1 MLLVGHEYVADQR
14 ALTRKERD
22 GKLYCLA
29 VPILTVLSIE
39 LDSAN
44 RLVQLVKE
52 SELCTHAEVGHCQ
65 EAELLQDEF
74 SRKLNLNR
82 CR

>member
-14 ALTRKERD
+14 TLTRKERD

-44 RLVQLVKE
+44 RLIQLV
-52 SELCTHAEVGHCQ
+52 Q
-65 EAELLQDEF
+65 EAELGSHTEV
-74 SRKLNLNR
+74 
-82 CR
+82 